1 MDRRELDDLQL
12 TTKEEAAEYIVTF
25 KYQKDHPKNL
35 AEKVEEAINKYN
47 DSIQA
52 TLKAKL
58 DLE

>member
-12 TTKEEAAEYIVTF
+12 TTKEEAAKYIGTF